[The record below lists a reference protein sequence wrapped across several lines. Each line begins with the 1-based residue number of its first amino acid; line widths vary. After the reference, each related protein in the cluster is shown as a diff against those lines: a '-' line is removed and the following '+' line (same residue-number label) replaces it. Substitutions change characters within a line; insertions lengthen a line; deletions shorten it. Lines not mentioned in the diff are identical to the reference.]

1 MPTKSF
7 SGGETF
13 PRLQTNTCSEQPRT
27 QKPTPYCGL
36 YCHSPKKF
44 ICGGLDNL
52 IHGKEVTYLKPQALH
67 TRKASGISGLVAHN
81 KSTQSLSA
89 TAETGK
95 AQISS
100 MVIVLYSFRAAPR
113 VPLLE

>member
-1 MPTKSF
+1 MPTHPS
-7 SGGETF
+7 SGGVTL
-13 PRLQTNTCSEQPRT
+13 PRLQIKTSSEQPRT

-44 ICGGLDNL
+44 ICGGDCNL
-52 IHGKEVTYLKPQALH
+52 IHGNFVTYSKPHALH

-81 KSTQSLSA
+81 KSTQLSSA

-100 MVIVLYSFRAAPR
+100 MLMVLYS
-113 VPLLE
+113 